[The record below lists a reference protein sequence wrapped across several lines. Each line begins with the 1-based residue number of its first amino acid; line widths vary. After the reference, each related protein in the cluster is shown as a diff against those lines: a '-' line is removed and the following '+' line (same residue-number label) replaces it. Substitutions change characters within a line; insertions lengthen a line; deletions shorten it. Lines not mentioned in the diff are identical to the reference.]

1 MEVED
6 HKEEHFTVAVRVRP
20 FITRE
25 IESAAKVGWEL
36 PGPTSIKE
44 TNGERMFIY
53 DNVFDQSTST
63 QILYEEICEKLVWKS
78 LEGYNGCIFCYGQTG
93 SGKTFTMQ
101 GSRKDSPGIVPLS
114 IDSIFTYIQQTPD
127 KSFLLRC
134 SYLEVYNE
142 CVNDL
147 LNPSLLNLQI
157 QEDKQ
162 SGVKVVGATETVCTS
177 ISQVN
182 SLLYLGETHKQIA
195 STNFN
200 MRSSRSHTIFRMIIE
215 SKSRSEADNCLNVA
229 TLNLIDLAGSE
240 GANVH
245 GPTASAHRTREMSF
259 INKSLLTLS
268 TVIMRLSDRTSNT
281 PIPYRDSKLTRLL
294 QPSLQGESKVVI
306 ICNISP
312 SLDSYEE
319 SLSTLKFAQRAKKIK
334 QIIVKNEIHDS
345 KALIVKYEHEIKTL
359 QEKLR
364 DMETKLFEESE
375 SQDYNDTV
383 VKMELKLS
391 TIQEEKDQLDTKME
405 SLMQDKLEMQSELE
419 RLRSMILVSENV
431 KINPESNDAEQFT
444 ENNSK
449 LNDRRRVR
457 LSVMRESVSG
467 SSQSIARVSYRP
479 SEILLKSGSDIESRF
494 RKFPTIDES
503 KVPDISDSGE
513 FRETMLLDKLDNL
526 KELLESEEP
535 LERMSMMLTPQDI
548 QEAREFIRHSDA
560 HEKKEEPQ
568 IDFIAIIQ
576 EQDGIIQ
583 SLQGVIEE
591 KDEQV
596 ALLKDELELCRAN
609 LARIQKQL
617 KEMKNK

>member
-1 MEVED
+1 MEED

-20 FITRE
+20 FVARE
-25 IESAAKVGWEL
+25 LEGAAQSGWEI

-44 TNGERMFIY
+44 ASGERMFIY
-53 DNVFDQSTST
+53 DNVFDQNTST
-63 QILYEEICEKLVWKS
+63 QILYEEICEKVIWKA
-78 LEGYNGCIFCYGQTG
+78 LQGYNGCIFCYGQTG

-101 GSRKDSPGIVPLS
+101 GSRKDNPGIVPLA
-114 IDSIFTYIQQTPD
+114 IDTIFTYIQQTPD

-147 LNPSLLNLQI
+147 LNPNLLNLQI

-162 SGVKVVGATETVCTS
+162 SGVKVAGATETVCTS
-177 ISQVN
+177 VNQVN
-182 SLLYLGETHKQIA
+182 SLLYMGETHKQIA

-215 SKSRSEADNCLNVA
+215 SKNREYGNADLNVA

-245 GPTASAHRTREMSF
+245 GTAASIHRTREMSF

-268 TVIMRLSDRTSNT
+268 TVIMRLSDKTNNA

-294 QPSLQGESKVVI
+294 QPSLDGESKVVI

-312 SLDSYEE
+312 SLDAYEE

-334 QIIVKNEIHDS
+334 QVIVKNEVIDS
-345 KALIVKYEHEIKTL
+345 KALITKYEAEIKTL

-364 DMETKLFEESE
+364 EMEIKLAEEAGNQGYKE
-375 SQDYNDTV
+375 AMI
-383 VKMELKLS
+383 KMEMKLH
-391 TIQEEKDQLDTKME
+391 TIQEEKDQLDSKME
-405 SLMQDKLEMQSELE
+405 NLVQEKLELQSELE

-431 KINPESNDAEQFT
+431 RLNTESEIFT

-457 LSVMRESVSG
+457 LSVMRDSTPG
-467 SSQSIARVSYRP
+467 SRQSIARISYKP
-479 SEILLKSGSDIESRF
+479 SEILFKSNNDGL
-494 RKFPTIDES
+494 RKFPTVDES

-535 LERMSMMLTPQDI
+535 LERMSMMLTPQEI
-548 QEAREFIRHSDA
+548 EEARDSIRQSDA
-560 HEKKEEPQ
+560 QENKEAPK
-568 IDFIAIIQ
+568 IDFMAIIQ
-576 EQDGIIQ
+576 EQDGLIQ
-583 SLQGVIEE
+583 NFQNIIEE
-591 KDEQV
+591 KDEQI
-596 ALLKDELELCRAN
+596 ALLKDELELCRGN

-617 KEMKNK
+617 KQMKTK